1 MTTTMTPP
9 RSRPTMPQARGEFE
23 AALGARFREVRKRQ
37 KVWLVP
43 LAKALGCSVN
53 TIRWHE
59 YGARMLRA
67 DLLVRAAEFMNV
79 PHEDLIGTKVGD
91 RLKVYQPMPQANDEG
106 EKRHEANP

>member
-1 MTTTMTPP
+1 
-9 RSRPTMPQARGEFE
+9 
-23 AALGARFREVRKRQ
+23 
-37 KVWLVP
+37 
-43 LAKALGCSVN
+43 
-53 TIRWHE
+53 
-59 YGARMLRA
+59 MLRA